1 MSCIV
6 LTTDFSPESR
16 RAFAPALALAAQL
29 GHDVILLAVMEDVPF
44 EVVAGGGLAAVYPD
58 RTQLRA
64 DQERKLAEMA
74 AELQQQAKDVNVRS
88 HLQDATDVAR
98 AIADYAQQQQAAYV
112 ALASHGRSGL
122 RRLLLG
128 SVAEALLRH
137 SHVPVI
143 VYPPPPPEAA

>member
-1 MSCIV
+1 MSSIV

-16 RAFAPALALAAQL
+16 RAFAPALELARQL
-29 GHDVILLAVMEDVPF
+29 GHDVILVAVMEDMPF

-58 RTQLRA
+58 RGQVRV
-64 DQERKLAEMA
+64 DQEQQLAAMA
-74 AELQQQAKDVNVRS
+74 AELAAQAGGGVGVRPQ
-88 HLQDATDVAR
+88 LLDGVEVAR
-98 AIADYAQQQQAAYV
+98 AIAEFAGRERAAFV

-137 SHVPVI
+137 AHTPVI
-143 VYPPPPPEAA
+143 VYPPPPA

>member
-1 MSCIV
+1 MSSIV

-16 RAFAPALALAAQL
+16 RAFGPTLSLAQRL
-29 GHDVILLAVMEDVPF
+29 GHDIVLLAVMEDMPF

-58 RTQLRA
+58 RGQLRA
-64 DQERKLAEMA
+64 DQEKQLQTLA
-74 AELQQQAKDVNVRS
+74 AELSGTIGPVPVRAQ
-88 HLQDATDVAR
+88 LLEGAEVAR
-98 AIADYAQQQQAAYV
+98 TIAEYAQQLQAAYI

-137 SHVPVI
+137 SHTPVI
-143 VYPPPPPEAA
+143 VFPPPPA